1 MSTLRVDNIRSRT
14 GTAVSISEGNNIMVG
29 GGMTVTG
36 QLTVSG
42 GSNINT
48 TGVITATSFEG
59 SGTSLTGVGTDNIN
73 TNNIKHTG
81 ITT

>member
-14 GTAVSISEGNNIMVG
+14 GTAVSITEGNNIMVG

-42 GSNINT
+42 GSKINT
-48 TGVITATSFEG
+48 TGVITA
-59 SGTSLTGVGTDNIN
+59 
-73 TNNIKHTG
+73 
-81 ITT
+81 